1 MARRGSRKKKSVKA
15 AIPNYR
21 EDSKTASGPDPKLA
35 IIALLLVVLLIGS
48 GLYLT
53 SMVDE
58 APEVSYG
65 VEADLLTDNHKTQPG
80 YDTDFVMIIQNTGS
94 ITDTFDISVKSND
107 GGFTIAIEDNYESV
121 VIESGKRKPVIVNVE
136 TSESSKGML
145 YAYMEI
151 KSKGDHT
158 QTTSI
163 KLNVDTNHQ
172 FGNITLRAQYADS
185 NYAGILA
192 TNARLFDSSM
202 GSVWD
207 SYKISKHY
215 SLLGDQPVT
224 DANRHT
230 GTLNAKNIG
239 CDGQG
244 FPSEDCEGGRAM
256 IKGFDEKMVGM
267 YEGQTLAVRIPAKD
281 AYGEAGTSG
290 SALAGED
297 LIFEIEMVN
306 GCYSDELIELSQG
319 RYKCKED

>member
-1 MARRGSRKKKSVKA
+1 MARRVSRKKKSGKA
-15 AIPNYR
+15 AIPSYR

-80 YDTDFVMIIQNTGS
+80 YDTDFVMIIDNTGS

-121 VIESGKRKPVIVNVE
+121 VIGSGKKKPVIVNVK

-151 KSKGDHT
+151 KSRGDSG
-158 QTTSI
+158 QTADVKLTVNTDYEFGNKTSI
-163 KLNVDTNHQ
+163 GNSVDV
-172 FGNITLRAQYADS
+172 

-192 TNARLFDSSM
+192 SDARLFDSSM
-202 GSVWD
+202 ESIWD
-207 SYKISKHY
+207 SYQISKHY
-215 SLLGDQPVT
+215 SQLGDQPVT
-224 DANRHT
+224 DANRHI
-230 GTLNAKNIG
+230 GTLNAQNIG
-239 CDGQG
+239 CDGNG
-244 FPSEDCEGGRAM
+244 FPSEDCESGRAM
-256 IKGFDEKMVGM
+256 IKGFDAKMVGM
-267 YEGQTLAVRIPAKD
+267 YEGQTLSVRIPAKD
-281 AYGEAGTSG
+281 AYGEAESSG

-297 LIFEIEMVN
+297 LIFIIEMVKIN
-306 GCYSDELIELSQG
+306 
-319 RYKCKED
+319 

>member
-1 MARRGSRKKKSVKA
+1 MARRVSRKKKSGKA

-80 YDTDFVMIIQNTGS
+80 YDTDFVIIVQNTGS

-107 GGFTIAIEDNYESV
+107 GGFTISIEENYESV
-121 VIESGKRKPVIVNVE
+121 VIQSGKRKPVIVNVQ
-136 TSESSKGML
+136 TSESSEGVL

-151 KSKGDHT
+151 ISRGSSNSFSKEGADSGKT
-158 QTTSI
+158 DVKLTVNTDYEFGNKTSI
-163 KLNVDTNHQ
+163 GNSVDV
-172 FGNITLRAQYADS
+172 

-192 TNARLFDSSM
+192 SDARLFDSSM
-202 GSVWD
+202 ESIWD
-207 SYKISKHY
+207 SYQISKHY
-215 SLLGDQPVT
+215 SQLGDQPVT
-224 DANRHT
+224 DANRHI
-230 GTLNAKNIG
+230 GTLNAQNIG
-239 CDGQG
+239 CDGNG
-244 FPSEDCEGGRAM
+244 FPSEDCESGRAM
-256 IKGFDEKMVGM
+256 IKGFDAKMVGM
-267 YEGQTLAVRIPAKD
+267 YEGQTLSVRIPAKD
-281 AYGEAGTSG
+281 AYGEAESSG

-297 LIFEIEMVN
+297 LIFTIEMVKIN
-306 GCYSDELIELSQG
+306 
-319 RYKCKED
+319 